1 MLFVITKYPLYLV
14 ELRPSDAMARNLA
27 SQCPSLK
34 VLMST
39 KAPNWTRMSYPES
52 RNPTKTEPQ
61 QTLSFRELFLI
72 FSLSRFHIIYIGLSR
87 RGLTRLLSARPP
99 VHDHDEETLDTIDHE
114 CDLDAYCKG
123 CKTLLPGGLP
133 DPRTR
138 WRALSAVPAVI
149 AELLQEIQGDSQ
161 LASA

>member
-123 CKTLLPGGLP
+123 CKRLLPWAVYQIRELDGV
-133 DPRTR
+133 
-138 WRALSAVPAVI
+138 ALSQSPPSSRSCFKRSKAI
-149 AELLQEIQGDSQ
+149 RS
-161 LASA
+161 